1 MKRYN
6 HAIIAA
12 FIIVGIG
19 VSNVSARGSDQSDLA
34 QLVNTARQNDAL
46 AVEDLIH
53 RSLDLRE
60 KILPFMGEAERSI
73 KSHQGALPSTLSV
86 KIARSIHEA
95 DAVRTSLFP
104 YALRYRNALYRTD
117 ASLGDRDRIES
128 IVISMAAALT
138 LYDNAHFMEEHFHD
152 KSELRAKLNEAYP
165 EYGVD
170 ENFYKDSLMRANA
183 LTYRSTMLDAIR
195 FFEDNRQTIARYI
208 AQGDPSIRYLYEYI
222 ENSPM
227 RVTLGGD
234 NAFKEIAD
242 QVGVLLTR
250 TAELPLTTVEKLKF
264 NFSKVLGN
272 TMGMVRWRSGKLRE
286 DKAFLSEFSTH
297 LKPGDVLLEKTPFA
311 LTDKTIPGHFGH
323 AALYIGTYE
332 QLRDLGA
339 LNEPFVKRHLDEIK
353 AGKVILEA
361 LREGVVLNSV
371 EHFMNIDDVAVL
383 RPSHLSNDEMRGSLD
398 LALSNY
404 GKKYDFDFNVNT
416 TETIVCSELVYV
428 AYPQIDFMTKKV
440 LTSCTISPDDIAKMA
455 SGDKKAPL
463 ELTFFAHDGKK
474 VYAKGEKEEGDKLYR
489 TLVGIED
496 TYR

>member
-1 MKRYN
+1 MNYR
-6 HAIIAA
+6 ALIISLTLAA
-12 FIIVGIG
+12 FTLL
-19 VSNVSARGSDQSDLA
+19 SAESDLA
-34 QLVNTARQNDAL
+34 QLVNTARQNDAI
-46 AVEDLIH
+46 AVEDLIR

-60 KILPFMGEAERSI
+60 RIPPFMNEAESSIRSH
-73 KSHQGALPSTLSV
+73 KGALPSTLSV
-86 KIARSIHEA
+86 RIAKSIREA
-95 DAVRTSLFP
+95 DTVRTRLFP

-117 ASLGDRDRIES
+117 ESLGDRDRIES

-138 LYDNAHFMEEHFHD
+138 LYDNAQFMQEHMHD
-152 KSELRAKLNEAYP
+152 KSEIRAKLNEAYP
-165 EYGVD
+165 EYGVN
-170 ENFYKDSLMRANA
+170 ENFYKDSLMRANT

-195 FFEDNRQTIARYI
+195 FFEDNRKTIALYI
-208 AQGDPSIRYLYEYI
+208 AQGDPSIRYLYDYI
-222 ENSPM
+222 DHSPM
-227 RVTLGGD
+227 RATLGGD

-242 QVGVLLTR
+242 QVSVLVSR
-250 TAELPLTTVEKLKF
+250 TAELPFSTVEKLKF
-264 NFSKVLGN
+264 TFSKVLGN

-286 DKAFLSEFSTH
+286 DKAFLADFSAQ

-339 LNEPFVKRHLDEIK
+339 LNEPFIKQHLDEIK
-353 AGKVILEA
+353 EGKVILEA

-371 EHFMNIDDVAVL
+371 EHFMNIDDVATL
-383 RPSHLSNDEMRGSLD
+383 RPSRLSSDEIRSSLD

-440 LTSCTISPDDIAKMA
+440 LTSFTISPDDIAVLA
-455 SGDKKAPL
+455 SGDTNAPL

-474 VYAKGEKEEGDKLYR
+474 VYAKGENDEGEKLYR
-489 TLVGIED
+489 TLVGIEEK
-496 TYR
+496 YR

>member
-1 MKRYN
+1 MKYRILILSIILTAFSLV
-6 HAIIAA
+6 HAET
-12 FIIVGIG
+12 
-19 VSNVSARGSDQSDLA
+19 DLE
-34 QLVNTARQNDAL
+34 QLVNTARQNDA
-46 AVEDLIH
+46 VEVENLIH

-60 KILPFMGEAERSI
+60 KILPFMDEADTSI
-73 KSHQGALPSTLSV
+73 NAHQGALPSTLSV
-86 KIARSIHEA
+86 KIAKSIHEA

-117 ASLGDRDRIES
+117 ETLGDRDRIES

-138 LYDNAHFMEEHFHD
+138 LYDNARFMEDHFHD

-165 EYGVD
+165 EYGVN

-195 FFEDNRQTIARYI
+195 FFEENRKTIALYI
-208 AQGDPSIRYLYEYI
+208 AQGDPSIRYLYDYI
-222 ENSPM
+222 DHSPM
-227 RVTLGGD
+227 RATLGGD

-242 QVGVLLTR
+242 QVGVLVSR
-250 TAELPLTTVEKLKF
+250 TAELPLSTVEKLKF
-264 NFSKVLGN
+264 TFSKVVGN
-272 TMGMVRWRSGKLRE
+272 TMGMVRWRNGKLRE
-286 DKAFLSEFSTH
+286 DKGFLDDFSAQ

-339 LNEPFVKRHLDEIK
+339 LNEPFIKRHLDEIK
-353 AGKVILEA
+353 EGKVILEA

-383 RPSHLSNDEMRGSLD
+383 RPSHLSPDEIRGSLD

-440 LTSCTISPDDIAKMA
+440 LTSFTISPDDIAKMA
-455 SGDKKAPL
+455 SGSANAPL

-474 VYAKGEKEEGDKLYR
+474 VYAKGENDEGEKLYQ
-489 TLVGIED
+489 TLVGID
-496 TYR
+496 NKYR

>member
-1 MKRYN
+1 MN
-6 HAIIAA
+6 HRILILILTLFSLLHAE
-12 FIIVGIG
+12 
-19 VSNVSARGSDQSDLA
+19 SDLA
-34 QLVNTARQNDAL
+34 QLVNTTRQNDAI
-46 AVEDLIH
+46 AVENLIH
-53 RSLDLRE
+53 RSLDLHE
-60 KILPFMGEAERSI
+60 KIPPFINDAEESI
-73 KSHQGALPSTLSV
+73 RLHKGALSSTLSV
-86 KIARSIHEA
+86 RIAKSIHEA
-95 DAVRTSLFP
+95 DAIRTSLFP

-117 ASLGDRDRIES
+117 ESLGERDRIES
-128 IVISMAAALT
+128 IVISMAAALI
-138 LYDNAHFMEEHFHD
+138 LYDNAQFMEDHFHD
-152 KSELRAKLNEAYP
+152 KSEIRAKLNEAYP

-170 ENFYKDSLMRANA
+170 ENFYKDSLMRANT

-195 FFEDNRQTIARYI
+195 FFEENRKTIALYI
-208 AQGDPSIRYLYEYI
+208 AQGDSSIRYLYDYI
-222 ENSPM
+222 DHSPM
-227 RVTLGGD
+227 RATLGGD

-242 QVGVLLTR
+242 QVSILVSR
-250 TAELPLTTVEKLKF
+250 TAELPLSTVEKLKF
-264 NFSKVLGN
+264 TFSKVLGN
-272 TMGMVRWRSGKLRE
+272 TMGMVRWRNGKLRE
-286 DKAFLSEFSTH
+286 DKAFLTDFSTQ

-339 LNEPFVKRHLDEIK
+339 LNEPFIKQHLDEIK
-353 AGKVILEA
+353 EGKVILEA

-383 RPSHLSNDEMRGSLD
+383 RPSHLSSDEIRGSLD

-440 LTSCTISPDDIAKMA
+440 LTSFTISPDDIAKMA
-455 SGDKKAPL
+455 SGNANAPL

-474 VYAKGEKEEGDKLYR
+474 VYAKGENNEGEKLYR
-489 TLVGIED
+489 TLVGIEEK
-496 TYR
+496 YR

>member
-1 MKRYN
+1 MN
-6 HAIIAA
+6 HRIL
-12 FIIVGIG
+12 IVSLIFAMF
-19 VSNVSARGSDQSDLA
+19 SFLHAESDLA

-46 AVEDLIH
+46 AVENLIH

-60 KILPFMGEAERSI
+60 KILPFMGEADTSI
-73 KSHQGALPSTLSV
+73 KVHQGALPSTLSV
-86 KIARSIHEA
+86 KIAKSIHEA

-117 ASLGDRDRIES
+117 ETLGDRDRIES

-138 LYDNAHFMEEHFHD
+138 LYDNARFMEDHFHD

-195 FFEDNRQTIARYI
+195 FFEENRKMIALYI
-208 AQGDPSIRYLYEYI
+208 AQGDSSIRYLYDYI
-222 ENSPM
+222 DHSPM
-227 RVTLGGD
+227 RATLGGD

-242 QVGVLLTR
+242 QVGVLVSR
-250 TAELPLTTVEKLKF
+250 TAELPLSTVEKLKF
-264 NFSKVLGN
+264 TFSKVVGN
-272 TMGMVRWRSGKLRE
+272 TMGMVRWRNGKLRE
-286 DKAFLSEFSTH
+286 DKAFLADFSAQ

-332 QLRDLGA
+332 QLRDMGA

-353 AGKVILEA
+353 VGKVILEA

-371 EHFMNIDDVAVL
+371 EHFMNIDDVATL
-383 RPSHLSNDEMRGSLD
+383 RPSHLSSDEIRSSLD

-440 LTSCTISPDDIAKMA
+440 LTSFTISPDDIAKMA
-455 SGDKKAPL
+455 SGDDKAPL

-474 VYAKGEKEEGDKLYR
+474 VYAKGENDEGEKLYEA
-489 TLVGIED
+489 LVGID
-496 TYR
+496 KKYR

>member
-1 MKRYN
+1 MNYRML
-6 HAIIAA
+6 ILILAA
-12 FIIVGIG
+12 FTLLH
-19 VSNVSARGSDQSDLA
+19 AESDLE
-34 QLVNTARQNDAL
+34 QLVNTTRQNDAI
-46 AVEDLIH
+46 AVENLIH

-60 KILPFMGEAERSI
+60 KIPPFMNEAEVSI
-73 KSHQGALPSTLSV
+73 QSHKGALSSTLSV
-86 KIARSIHEA
+86 KIAKSIREA
-95 DAVRTSLFP
+95 DSVRTSLFP

-117 ASLGDRDRIES
+117 ESLGDRDRIES

-138 LYDNAHFMEEHFHD
+138 LYDNARFMEEHFHD
-152 KSELRAKLNEAYP
+152 KSEIRGKLNEAYP
-165 EYGVD
+165 EYGVN
-170 ENFYKDSLMRANA
+170 ENFYKDSLMRSNA

-195 FFEDNRQTIARYI
+195 FFEENRKTIALYI
-208 AQGDPSIRYLYEYI
+208 AQGDPSIRYLYDTI
-222 ENSPM
+222 EHSPM

-242 QVGVLLTR
+242 QVTVLLSR
-250 TAELPLTTVEKLKF
+250 TAELPLLTVEKLKF

-286 DKAFLSEFSTH
+286 DKGFLADFSAQ

-353 AGKVILEA
+353 EGKVILEA

-371 EHFMNIDDVAVL
+371 EHFMNIDDVATL
-383 RPSHLSNDEMRGSLD
+383 RPSRLSSDEIRGSLD

-440 LTSCTISPDDIAKMA
+440 LMSFTISPDDIAKMA
-455 SGDKKAPL
+455 SGNSSSPL

-474 VYAKGEKEEGDKLYR
+474 VYAKGENDEGEKLYQ
-489 TLVGIED
+489 TLVGID
-496 TYR
+496 KK